1 MEETGIVEFKGYK
14 FEVPKGIADRTVKT
28 TQNQIKNKEGELEM
42 VEIFLYDENDQLLF
56 IHPVDLPKKE

>member
-28 TQNQIKNKEGELEM
+28 TQNQIKNEEGDLQA
-42 VEIFLYDENDQLLF
+42 VEIYLYDENDQLLF
-56 IHPVDLPKKE
+56 INQVDLPKK